1 MAINRANGGVTGVNN
16 KTSGGGNSIT
26 RITASTT
33 FEVQPQTTEVDVLV
47 VAGGGGGGNTSGQ
60 QGGGGGAGGFRNLT
74 NQAVAPG
81 SKISVTV
88 GAGGS
93 AATAGSDSVFSNPIN
108 SITADGGGL
117 GGSGGNPAPG
127 PAAGTGGSGGGGGW
141 NQTGAS
147 GNTPPTSPAQGS
159 DGGNGQIT
167 NVDNMRGGAGGGG
180 AGGAAVV
187 GTGAGSAGGPGNR
200 AGSGGIGAPS
210 SITGTNTLFGGGGGG
225 GALNS
230 PGPPWNTTKGA
241 GGIGAASSDA
251 TGGGGAGAQ
260 DSTAAVAGS
269 SNTGGG
275 GGGNSGTATNASA
288 GGSGV
293 VIVKEKNKANGVF
306 NMNSQYNSVKS
317 GQWPTIDY
325 TENANVTNSLRF
337 NDDDSPKLSRAVS
350 TSGSSTNATLSVWVK
365 RSSIGTRQQI
375 YSNKTADSGFSAW
388 NMYFN
393 ASNDRL
399 YIDHHDGSNNKSL
412 YTTQVFRDTNA
423 WYHIVHT
430 IDTTESE
437 STNRLRLYING
448 DEVTDFA
455 TDQAPDQ
462 NSNLA
467 LSNSTGDQS
476 FGDDPRDSNDFFD
489 GYMADIYYIDGLTLP
504 CTHFGEPDSDNP
516 NIWQPKKYIGNF
528 GTNGFHL
535 EFKQSGT
542 SQNSSG
548 LGADTSGNDNH
559 LAVTNLAA
567 IDQTTDTPVNNF
579 ATFNSLYASNTQT
592 NGYVTTLSQ
601 GNLRAVST
609 TDGKVS
615 GISSIGVA
623 SGKWY
628 AEFKQIAFS
637 SSNSKNY
644 SMVGVHADITPMI
657 HNDPNGNGVQG
668 FSPHGYVYWGFNSD
682 GSTAGFKMNDDSSS
696 GYGDAWGTND
706 IIGVALDL
714 DNNAIYVSK
723 NGTFQASSDPTSGA
737 SRTNAMFNLTA
748 AGSTPDGVYFFTV
761 GDSGSSQTGTWEA
774 NFGNPPFSI
783 SSGNSDAN
791 GFGNFEYSVPSGYY
805 ALCTKN
811 LAQYG

>member
-74 NQAVAPG
+74 NQAVSPG
-81 SKISVTV
+81 SKIPVTV

-448 DEVTDFA
+448 EEVTDFA

-462 NSNLA
+462 DSNLA

-579 ATFNSLYASNTQT
+579 ATFNPLIAALEASGNATVPT
-592 NGYVTTLSQ
+592 YSEGNCKTVTSNS
-601 GNLRAVST
+601 GKAGGSST
-609 TDGKVS
+609 IQMS
-615 GISSIGVA
+615 

-628 AEFKQIAFS
+628 AEFEFEATN
-637 SSNSKNY
+637 NS
-644 SMVGVHADITPMI
+644 
-657 HNDPNGNGVQG
+657 
-668 FSPHGYVYWGFNSD
+668 
-682 GSTAGFKMNDDSSS
+682 GSTITSLIGVTDSPQLNARSFGKVGERANDVAYAQTGNKVIGDSSS
-696 GYGDAWGTND
+696 SFGNTYTTGD
-706 IIGVALDL
+706 IIGVAVDL
-714 DNNAIYVSK
+714 DNNAIYFSK
-723 NGTFQASSDPTSGA
+723 NGTFQNSGDPTSGA
-737 SRTNAMFNLTA
+737 SKTNAIALTA
-748 AGSTPDGVYFFTV
+748 PASTVEGGYYFAV
-761 GDSGSSQTGTWEA
+761 GESTTETSTHLA

-791 GFGNFEYSVPSGYY
+791 GHGNFEYAVPSGYF

>member
-1 MAINRANGGVTGVNN
+1 MAINRANGSVTGVNN
-16 KTSGGGNSIT
+16 KTSGGGNSIS

-33 FEVQPQTTEVDVLV
+33 FEVQPGTTEVDVLV
-47 VAGGGGGGNTSGQ
+47 VAGGGGGGNTSGE

-74 NQAVAPG
+74 NQAVSPG
-81 SKISVTV
+81 SKIPVTV

-93 AATAGSDSVFSNPIN
+93 TATAGSDSVFSNPAN
-108 SITADGGGL
+108 PITADGGGL
-117 GGSGGNPAPG
+117 GGGGGNPAPG

-167 NVDNMRGGAGGGG
+167 NVSNMRGGAGGGG

-187 GTGAGSAGGPGNR
+187 GTGASSAGGPGNR

-241 GGIGAASSDA
+241 GGVGAASSDA

-275 GGGNSGTATNASA
+275 GGGSSGAATNAAA

-306 NMNSQYNSVKS
+306 NMNSQYNAVKR
-317 GQWPTIDY
+317 GQWPTIDK

-365 RSSIGTRQQI
+365 RSSLGTRQQI

-412 YTTQVFRDTNA
+412 YTTQVFRDVSA

-430 IDTTESE
+430 IDTTAAEA
-437 STNRLRLYING
+437 TNRLRLYING
-448 DEVTDFA
+448 EEVTDFA

-462 NSNLA
+462 DSNLA

-548 LGADTSGNDNH
+548 IGADTSGNDNH

-567 IDQTTDTPVNNF
+567 IDQTTDTPTNNF
-579 ATFNSLYASNTQT
+579 ATLNPLSAGSDIRANGSFKEGNCELVNGDTTGESNGQ
-592 NGYVTTLSQ
+592 
-601 GNLRAVST
+601 
-609 TDGKVS
+609 KCS
-615 GISSIGVA
+615 GTMGFA
-623 SGKWY
+623 NGKWY
-628 AEFKQIAFS
+628 WEVKLISNTMTAGIVDS
-637 SSNSKNY
+637 SISTTSDINLGSKNAVTY
-644 SMVGVHADITPMI
+644 DSETGAINNI
-657 HNDPNGNGVQG
+657 NGAVQG
-668 FSPHGYVYWGFNSD
+668 ETVSSQYDD
-682 GSTAGFKMNDDSSS
+682 G
-696 GYGDAWGTND
+696 D
-706 IIGVALDL
+706 IIGVAVDA
-714 DNNAIYVSK
+714 DNGAVYFSK
-723 NGTFQASSDPTSGA
+723 NGTYQNSGNPTSGA
-737 SRTNAMFNLTA
+737 SKTGGATFTLGNQMLPLA
-748 AGSTPDGVYFFTV
+748 ADNS
-761 GDSGSSQTGTWEA
+761 SGSAGNHQY

-791 GFGNFEYSVPSGYY
+791 GHGNFEYAVPSGYF